1 MMTVSG
7 FLGRALM
14 DPATGLPN
22 LPYFSIVRDWE
33 ERRARRRG
41 YSVRVLTIAAEC
53 QDEALMRSLGWRLCQ
68 ELRTSDL
75 IASEGRSTFRVLLTS
90 PDAEKAETIA
100 ERISAMGDALSAEHQ
115 DAALRLD
122 AIVEPVGGHGGER
135 GPCDPCDDTVLGG
148 DGTP

>member
-1 MMTVSG
+1 MAMMTVSG

-41 YSVRVLTIAAEC
+41 YSVRVLTIAAAC
-53 QDEALMRSLGWRLCQ
+53 SDEALLRSLGWRLCQ

-75 IASEGRSTFRVLLTS
+75 IASEGRSMFRVLLTS
-90 PDAEKAETIA
+90 PDAENAEAIA
-100 ERISAMGDALSAEHQ
+100 ERISAMGRGLSAEHSDSGLQ
-115 DAALRLD
+115 LEVVVEPLD
-122 AIVEPVGGHGGER
+122 ASGGER
-135 GPCDPCDDTVLGG
+135 GPCDPCDDSVFGG
-148 DGTP
+148 

>member
-1 MMTVSG
+1 MAVSG

-33 ERRARRRG
+33 ERRAKRRG
-41 YSVRVLTIAAEC
+41 YSVRVLTIAAQC
-53 QDEALMRSLGWRLCQ
+53 GDEALLRSLGWRLCQ

-90 PDAEKAETIA
+90 PDAENAEAIGD
-100 ERISAMGDALSAEHQ
+100 RISAMGTALSAEHS
-115 DAALRLD
+115 DSGLHLAVL
-122 AIVEPVGGHGGER
+122 VEPFESRGGAR
-135 GPCDPCDDTVLGG
+135 GPCDPCDDEVFGG
-148 DGTP
+148 